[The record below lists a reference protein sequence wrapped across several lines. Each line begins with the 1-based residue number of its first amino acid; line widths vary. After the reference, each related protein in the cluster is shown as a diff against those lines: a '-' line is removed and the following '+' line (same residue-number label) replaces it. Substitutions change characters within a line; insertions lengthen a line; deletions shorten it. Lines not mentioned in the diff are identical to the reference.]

1 MIELRKYKIALV
13 QLQTSE
19 QLAQNLAKIEQ
30 MIRIAAKEG
39 AKLIALPEVM
49 NVIETR
55 VPSYSE
61 TDGGETYRLLS
72 YLAKSLG
79 VYIHG
84 GSWSETI
91 PDSKKHYNTSYLF
104 DDQGEVIGKYRKIH
118 TFDITDPVGNV
129 YRESDTVASGN
140 ELVVVDTPLGKLGFA
155 ICYDLRFPEL
165 HRLLVLKGAEIIF
178 NPSDFNLMTGKDHW
192 EVLLR
197 ARAIENGVYM
207 VAADQYGQNAKM
219 LAYGNSLVVN
229 PWGTVVARAAD
240 GEQILYAD
248 IDLDRLDEIRGR
260 MQTLENRQ
268 LATYELSEK

>member
-1 MIELRKYKIALV
+1 
-13 QLQTSE
+13 
-19 QLAQNLAKIEQ
+19 
-30 MIRIAAKEG
+30 
-39 AKLIALPEVM
+39 M
-49 NVIETR
+49 NIIDSHM
-55 VPSYSE
+55 PSYSE
-61 TDGGETYRLLS
+61 SDGGETFRLLS
-72 YLAKSLG
+72 RLAKTLG

-91 PDSKKHYNTSYLF
+91 PASKKHYNTSYLF
-104 DDQGEVIGKYRKIH
+104 DDKGIVVGKYRKIH
-118 TFDITDPVGNV
+118 TFDITDPSGQI
-129 YRESDTVASGN
+129 YRESDTVTSGQ
-140 ELVVVDTPLGKLGFA
+140 EVVVVETPLGKLGFA

-165 HRLLVLKGAEIIF
+165 HRLLALKGAEIIF

-207 VAADQYGQNAKM
+207 IAADQYGQNAKM

-229 PWGTVVARAAD
+229 PWGTVIARAGD

-248 IDLDRLDEIRGR
+248 IDLDGLAEIRNR

-268 LATYELSEK
+268 SEVYRLSENAQNVARNTDGK